1 MILNTHI
8 ASFPYRVFQSVDADG
23 NGELDRD
30 ELRSHMGRSFANYSE
45 AAIDEIFRQI
55 DANDDG
61 TITQEEFRE
70 AFGRSSALRQAI
82 GEGPNYK

>member
-1 MILNTHI
+1 
-8 ASFPYRVFQSVDADG
+8 
-23 NGELDRD
+23 
-30 ELRSHMGRSFANYSE
+30 MGRSFANYSE

>member
-1 MILNTHI
+1 MSLLSLH
-8 ASFPYRVFQSVDADG
+8 RVFQSVDADG